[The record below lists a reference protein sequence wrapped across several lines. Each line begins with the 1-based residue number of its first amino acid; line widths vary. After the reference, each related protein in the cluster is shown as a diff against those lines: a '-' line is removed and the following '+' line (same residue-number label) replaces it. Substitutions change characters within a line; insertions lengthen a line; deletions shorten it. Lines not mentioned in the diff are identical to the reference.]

1 MTTGIIFD
9 IQRFSLHDGPG
20 IRTTVFFKGC
30 PLKCLWCHNPESINP
45 EIELAFYPYKCINC
59 GSCIL
64 VCPTGALQNDDLKGK
79 KYDREIC
86 QFCWKCA
93 EACPGEAL
101 KVQGKRYTVE
111 EVLTEVLRDLPF
123 YKQSGGGVT
132 LSGGEPTFQFDFCL
146 ALLKA
151 CKENNISTALDT
163 SGFIPWER
171 LERLL
176 PFVDIFLYDI
186 KHMDSEEHKRLT
198 GVPNEVI
205 LENLL
210 KLDKTGKP
218 IEIRIPIIPGYN
230 DSEKN
235 IEAVSNFIKGLKS
248 IKGVRLLPYHKLGL
262 SKPWLFNNKRG
273 ILDLEPPKKDEI
285 ERLKEIVATSIGK
298 EKVY

>member
-59 GSCIL
+59 RSCIL

-146 ALLKA
+146 ALLKD

-163 SGFIPWER
+163 SGFVPWER

-176 PFVDIFLYDI
+176 PLVDIFLYDI

>member
-1 MTTGIIFD
+1 
-9 IQRFSLHDGPG
+9 
-20 IRTTVFFKGC
+20 
-30 PLKCLWCHNPESINP
+30 
-45 EIELAFYPYKCINC
+45 
-59 GSCIL
+59 
-64 VCPTGALQNDDLKGK
+64 LKGK

-146 ALLKA
+146 ALLEA
-151 CKENNISTALDT
+151 CKEDNISTALDT
-163 SGFIPWER
+163 SGFVLWER

-210 KLDKTGKP
+210 KLDKAGKP
-218 IEIRIPIIPGYN
+218 IEIRIPIIPSYN

-285 ERLKEIVATSIGK
+285 ERLKEIVATSIGR

>member
-1 MTTGIIFD
+1 MTTGVIFD

-45 EIELAFYPYKCINC
+45 DIELAFYTHKCINC
-59 GSCIL
+59 GSCVR

-146 ALLKA
+146 ALLEA
-151 CKENNISTALDT
+151 CKEDNISTALDT
-163 SGFIPWER
+163 SGFVLWER

-210 KLDKTGKP
+210 KLDKAGKP
-218 IEIRIPIIPGYN
+218 IEIRIPIIPSYN

-285 ERLKEIVATSIGK
+285 ERLKEIVATSIGR

>member
-163 SGFIPWER
+163 SGFVPWER

>member
-30 PLKCLWCHNPESINP
+30 PLRCLWCHNPESINSD
-45 EIELAFYPYKCINC
+45 IELAFYPHKCINC

-64 VCPTGALQNDDLKGK
+64 ACPTGALQNDDLKGK
-79 KYDREIC
+79 KYDGEIC
-86 QFCWKCA
+86 QRCWKCA
-93 EACPGEAL
+93 EACPSEAL
-101 KVQGKRYTVE
+101 KVQGRRYTVE
-111 EVLTEVLRDLPF
+111 EVLIEVLRDLPF
-123 YKQSGGGVT
+123 YKQSQGGVT
-132 LSGGEPTFQFDFCL
+132 LSGGEPTFQFDFCF
-146 ALLKA
+146 ALLEA
-151 CKENNISTALDT
+151 CKENDISTALDT
-163 SGFIPWER
+163 SGFVSWEK

-210 KLDKTGKP
+210 RLDKVGKP

-230 DSEKN
+230 DSEEN
-235 IEAVSNFIKGLKS
+235 IKAVSNFIKELKS
-248 IKGVRLLPYHKLGL
+248 IKGVKLLPYHKLGL
-262 SKPWLFNNKRG
+262 SKPWLFNDRRG

-285 ERLKEIVATSIGK
+285 GRIKEIIASSIGR

>member
-1 MTTGIIFD
+1 MTTGVIFD

-45 EIELAFYPYKCINC
+45 DIELAFYTHKCINC

-86 QFCWKCA
+86 QFCWKCS
-93 EACPGEAL
+93 EACASEAL
-101 KVQGKRYTVE
+101 KVQGKRYRVE

-146 ALLKA
+146 ALLEA

-163 SGFIPWER
+163 SGFVLWER

-210 KLDKTGKP
+210 KLDKVGKP

-230 DSEKN
+230 DSEEN
-235 IEAVSNFIKGLKS
+235 IEAVSNLIKGLKS
-248 IKGVRLLPYHKLGL
+248 IKGVKLLPYHKLGL

-285 ERLKEIVATSIGK
+285 ERLKEIVASSIGR